1 MVWNV
6 GGVWHD
12 SPTDQDRAAHGRA
25 ARTIEGGIGNEREG
39 HGMRFTVQRDAL
51 AEAVTW
57 VARALPTRPVVPVLA
72 GLLLRAEREDQ
83 ANGSGWLTASCFDY
97 EVSARMRVRADVA
110 EPGVFL
116 VPGRLLVEIVRSLPP
131 QPVEF
136 GDDPDGISVTCGEAS
151 FAVASLPSA
160 EYPELPE
167 LPQLAGTADG
177 GALATA
183 IGQVTPAASR
193 DDTLPMLTA
202 VNVEL
207 AGATMTLAATD
218 RYRLAVRE
226 LGWNPAPGFGDADR
240 VSLLVPARTLS
251 DAAKMMGDAAEV
263 RIMLRPDGDRAG
275 GGTPGGGS
283 AGAAEA
289 MIGFDAGERRLTARL
304 LAGEFVRYRSRF
316 PEEFGCTADLP
327 AEAFAEAVR
336 RVALVAER
344 GTPVQLT
351 FAPGRV
357 TVGAATKGQARARE
371 SVPAEFAGDEPVI
384 AFSPHYLLDGVLA
397 ATAPADYPAAG
408 RAADSTPGAGETPS
422 GHAERGAPR
431 ARVRLWFTSPSKPAV
446 ITRAPDPDADADEAK
461 GAEGD
466 FRYLVVPQRV
476 Q

>member
-1 MVWNV
+1 
-6 GGVWHD
+6 
-12 SPTDQDRAAHGRA
+12 
-25 ARTIEGGIGNEREG
+25 
-39 HGMRFTVQRDAL
+39 MRFTVQRDAL

-72 GLLLRAEREDQ
+72 GLLLRAEPEDQ
-83 ANGSGWLTASCFDY
+83 NQLGSNGPGWLTASCFDY
-97 EVSARMRVRADVA
+97 EVSARMRVRAEVA

-116 VPGRLLVEIVRSLPP
+116 VPGRLLVEIVRSLPA

-177 GALATA
+177 GVLAAA

-207 AGATMTLAATD
+207 AGETMTLAATD

-226 LGWNPAPGFGDADR
+226 LGWNPAPGFGDAGR

-251 DAAKMMGDAAEV
+251 DAAKMMSAGTEV
-263 RIMLRPDGDRAG
+263 AIMLRPDGDRAG
-275 GGTPGGGS
+275 SGG
-283 AGAAEA
+283 GAAEA

-304 LAGEFVRYRSRF
+304 LAGEFIRYRSRF
-316 PEEFGCTADLP
+316 PDEFGCTADLP

-357 TVGAATKGQARARE
+357 TVGAATQGQARARE
-371 SVPAEFAGDEPVI
+371 SVPADFVGDEPVI
-384 AFSPHYLLDGVLA
+384 AFSPHYLLDGVIA
-397 ATAPADYPAAG
+397 ATAAAAATPAVSASPSTPGASTPGSSASGASTSDPSASGTPTSGRSSATAPAGP
-408 RAADSTPGAGETPS
+408 
-422 GHAERGAPR
+422 AERGTASG
-431 ARVRLWFTSPSKPAV
+431 RVRLWFTSPSKPAV
-446 ITRAPDPDADADEAK
+446 ITRQPDQDADDSK
-461 GAEGD
+461 GAEAD

-476 Q
+476 QLSP